1 LISSYP
7 TAVDLAGSHFNLRKS
22 VEKILS
28 KKRSIAMGTKLH
40 LKVIGSS
47 ISLVLVFGIAGIHA
61 RSSAAKNDDAGLYFL
76 RGNLHMDKRHME
88 RQ

>member
-1 LISSYP
+1 
-7 TAVDLAGSHFNLRKS
+7 
-22 VEKILS
+22 
-28 KKRSIAMGTKLH
+28 MGTKLH